1 VSIQIDALGENS
13 RAITDAD
20 ADPMSVAPCRR
31 QRRQRHASQ
40 LADLDNDGPR
50 SRLLR
55 LAIGR
60 HLITSHLAKTSVIR
74 FA

>member
-1 VSIQIDALGENS
+1 
-13 RAITDAD
+13 
-20 ADPMSVAPCRR
+20 MSVAPCRR